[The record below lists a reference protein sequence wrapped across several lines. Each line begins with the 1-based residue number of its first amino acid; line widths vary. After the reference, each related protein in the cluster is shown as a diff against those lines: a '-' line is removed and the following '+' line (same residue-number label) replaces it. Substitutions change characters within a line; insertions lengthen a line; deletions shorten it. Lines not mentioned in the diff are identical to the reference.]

1 MLARRKRT
9 RGARPMRKV
18 RYESLPRCLRL
29 LNTVDAKSQVKE
41 IEYLLCLG
49 IEHLKTVENESERE
63 TLEGGIELAIALRQD
78 LLDTSEGRN
87 ALPFYSMDESALTLQ
102 QVLDAG
108 FAVLEVTEMQ
118 RSREAQGN
126 A

>member
-1 MLARRKRT
+1 
-9 RGARPMRKV
+9 MRKV
-18 RYESLPRCLRL
+18 RSESLPRCLRL
-29 LNTVDAKSQVKE
+29 WDAVDAKSQVKE

-78 LLDTSEGRN
+78 LLDASEGRN
-87 ALPFYSMDESALTLQ
+87 ALPLCTLPLSSMDESALTLQ

-108 FAVLEVTEMQ
+108 FAVLEATEMQ

>member
-1 MLARRKRT
+1 
-9 RGARPMRKV
+9 MRKV
-18 RYESLPRCLRL
+18 RHGSLPSCLSL
-29 LNTVDAKSQVKE
+29 WDAVDAKSRVKE

-78 LLDTSEGRN
+78 LLDASEGRN
-87 ALPFYSMDESALTLQ
+87 ALPLCSMDESALTLQ

-108 FAVLEVTEMQ
+108 FAVLEATEMQ